1 MVFILLAANALSVNQ
16 AAAQSGPNTTAAVV
30 AAANAA
36 LPPLPKGP
44 YQPTW
49 ESVSKHTIP
58 QWYVDG
64 KFGISMHWG
73 LYAVPAHG
81 SEWFD
86 KNMYGDAGTYQWDV
100 QKYGP
105 LDKFGYKDF
114 IPMFTAKNF
123 DADAWAA
130 LFKKAGARYVMPSA
144 EHHDGF
150 ALWNSTVNPYNA
162 KAMGPKRDLIGELAT
177 AVHKAGLKFGVT
189 NHSMEH
195 FTFVNPRA
203 VPADVLAELQ
213 AKKLDLY
220 DPAWA
225 DFYSVV
231 DRSDAA
237 VQKFLTNWVKQ
248 NYELID
254 QYKLDTLW
262 WDNGVNS
269 RVFDPLKLDVFAY
282 FYNRA
287 AAEGRE
293 VQMLTKGNASLGGHV
308 EDYERQSRQP
318 KDIQAAEFEVHD
330 SPGHRW
336 GYLEND
342 TYAGTGWGVDR
353 LVEAVCRNGNFL
365 LNIGP
370 KADGTIPDEE
380 VKLLEGMGKWLDVNG
395 DAIYGTR
402 AWTIPGEGKMVFSR
416 YTPEEIRFTTK
427 GDTLYAIVMA
437 WPADGSVTI
446 TSLASGAATLPAG
459 KISQVE
465 LLGHDGPLEFTQ
477 DKEGLKVKLP
487 AQKPGDYAYA
497 LKITGLNNLAKAAAP
512 ATSTV
517 VAPKQADTV
526 DVDASAVPTSPAG
539 NGTAKP

>member
-1 MVFILLAANALSVNQ
+1 MWAAVSRGQ
-16 AAAQSGPNTTAAVV
+16 QGPNTTAEVV
-30 AAANAA
+30 AAANKDVPAMPA
-36 LPPLPKGP
+36 GP

-49 ESVSKHTIP
+49 DSVAKHAIP
-58 QWYVDG
+58 DWYKDG

-73 LYAVPAHG
+73 LYSVPAHG
-81 SEWFD
+81 SEWYD
-86 KNMYGDAGTYQWDV
+86 KNMYGDAATYAWHV
-100 QKYGP
+100 QKFGP

-114 IPMFTAKNF
+114 IPLFTAKNF
-123 DADAWAA
+123 NADEWAA
-130 LFKKAGARYVMPSA
+130 LFKKSGAKYVMPSA

-150 ALWNSTVNPYNA
+150 ALWDSAVDPYNA
-162 KAMGPKRDLIGELAT
+162 KAMGPKQDLIGELAA
-177 AVHKAGLKFGVT
+177 AVHKQGLKFGVT

-195 FTFVNPRA
+195 FTFVNPKA
-203 VPADVLAELQ
+203 VPPDVLAELQ

-225 DFYSVV
+225 DFYSVT

-237 VQKFLTNWVKQ
+237 TQKFLTNWVKQ

-254 QYKLDTLW
+254 KYKLDALW
-262 WDNGVNS
+262 WDNGVNP

-293 VQMLTKGNASLGGHV
+293 VQLITKGNASEGGHV
-308 EDYERQSRQP
+308 EDYERQSRMP
-318 KDIQAAEFEVHD
+318 RDIQTAEFEVHD

-342 TYAGTGWGVDR
+342 NYAGTGWGVGR

-370 KADGTIPDEE
+370 TADGTIPQQE
-380 VKLLEGMGKWLDVNG
+380 VDLLLGMGKWLDVNG
-395 DAIYGTR
+395 EAIYGTR
-402 AWTIPGEGKMVFSR
+402 AWTIPGEGKMVMSH

-427 GDTLYAIVMA
+427 GDTLYAMVMA
-437 WPADGSVTI
+437 WPQDGQVTI

-459 KISQVE
+459 KVEKVE
-465 LLGHDGPLEFTQ
+465 LLGNNGPLEFSQ
-477 DKEGLKVKLP
+477 DKDGLKVKLP

-497 LKITGLNNLAKAAAP
+497 LKITGLDLSKTAAP
-512 ATSTV
+512 A
-517 VAPKQADTV
+517 A
-526 DVDASAVPTSPAG
+526 SPAAAA
-539 NGTAKP
+539 NALPAPAKS